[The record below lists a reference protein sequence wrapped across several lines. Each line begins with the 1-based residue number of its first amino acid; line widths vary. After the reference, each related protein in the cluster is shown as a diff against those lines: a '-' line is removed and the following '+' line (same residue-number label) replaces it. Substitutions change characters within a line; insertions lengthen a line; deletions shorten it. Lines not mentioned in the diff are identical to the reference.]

1 MNNIAIRLCGGTALG
16 ALFGLLC
23 FYGFINNPN
32 LDQSVQIY
40 ATWSFS
46 NLMMWDLVANRAA
59 IGFVVGL
66 MGFITVHPLFGFRL
80 PSFLRG
86 FVIGS
91 FISLTLAIGA
101 TMGGNSQPVQTFW
114 IITIAGGII
123 GLIIDVILTKI
134 AGQGSDL
141 K

>member
-1 MNNIAIRLCGGTALG
+1 MNKIAIRLCGGTILG

-23 FYGFINNPN
+23 FYGFTNNPH
-32 LDQSVQIY
+32 LDSSVQIY

-46 NLMMWDLVANRAA
+46 NLIMWDLIANRSA

-66 MGFITVHPLFGFRL
+66 MGFITIHPLFGFKL

-101 TMGGNSQPVQTFW
+101 AMGGNNEPIKTFW
-114 IITIAGGII
+114 ILTITGGII

-134 AGQGSDL
+134 AGQGADL